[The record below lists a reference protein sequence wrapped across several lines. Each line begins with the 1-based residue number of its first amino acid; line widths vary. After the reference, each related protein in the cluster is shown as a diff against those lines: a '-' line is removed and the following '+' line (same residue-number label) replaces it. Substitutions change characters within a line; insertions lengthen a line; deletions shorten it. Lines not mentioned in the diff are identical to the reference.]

1 MENGE
6 FRQAAGYFTY
16 TMLDTEIFRNIKW
29 LIGLFAFHLDYLTLS
44 FSFVQNLSF
53 SIFNGSASCPPPA
66 DWLSLATD
74 REHCFSFLLAP
85 SSELI
90 LVAL

>member
-53 SIFNGSASCPPPA
+53 SIFNRSVSCPPPA